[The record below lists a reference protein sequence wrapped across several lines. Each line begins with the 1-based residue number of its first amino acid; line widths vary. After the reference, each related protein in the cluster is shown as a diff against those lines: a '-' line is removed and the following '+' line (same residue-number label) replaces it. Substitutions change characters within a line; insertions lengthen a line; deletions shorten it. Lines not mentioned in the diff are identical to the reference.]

1 MGRSGGLKKIAQSSR
16 RMEAEVKA
24 GLDQMTAWL
33 LAVALS
39 SALFGAGYG
48 VTRLVGRGEDHDDDH
63 GQSHGD
69 GHGDAHATGH
79 GDSHGSGD
87 SHAPSDHND
96 HEKTSKHTV
105 DQHSDSHGAS
115 SRGGHGD
122 GHDQNPTNDHGSNEH
137 EKGSHAVDS
146 HSKDSHSKDSH
157 SKDSHSKDSH
167 SKDSHSKDSHS
178 GHDGASDRSSPLK
191 QKNTLP
197 NEDSAKGVKWGY
209 TGSEAPAYWA
219 DLSPGYSLCRTGR
232 QQSPIDID
240 ETGANPKLLP
250 IRFLYREGLLV
261 LENSG
266 LAVEGRPAPGSYVE
280 VDGERYDLRLV
291 RFHTPS
297 EHKVA
302 GAPYDMEMQLLHSSA
317 DGERLH
323 ISVFFEEGGTH
334 KLLDKLWAHLPEE
347 VGRAGASVAFNLE
360 TLLPSRRVYFHYRGS
375 LTTPPCTEGVK
386 WFVLSQSVD
395 ASSKQIDQLS
405 SRVLRNIRPIQ
416 GLNGRKVVRSAR

>member
-1 MGRSGGLKKIAQSSR
+1 
-16 RMEAEVKA
+16 VKA

-39 SALFGAGYG
+39 GALFGAGYG
-48 VTRLVGRGEDHDDDH
+48 VTRLAGRGEDQGDDL
-63 GQSHGD
+63 GQSHVNG
-69 GHGDAHATGH
+69 HATGH
-79 GDSHGSGD
+79 DDAHGSADGHSPSGHGD
-87 SHAPSDHND
+87 REDA
-96 HEKTSKHTV
+96 SKHA
-105 DQHSDSHGAS
+105 DDHDGKSHGAS
-115 SRGGHGD
+115 SQGGHGNGQEANQD
-122 GHDQNPTNDHGSNEH
+122 SSHGSDDH
-137 EKGSHAVDS
+137 DKASHAGDS

-178 GHDGASDRSSPLK
+178 GHDGASHQSSPANK
-191 QKNTLP
+191 HNTSP
-197 NEDSAKGVKWGY
+197 NEDSGKGVKWGY
-209 TGSEAPAYWA
+209 TGAEAPAYWA
-219 DLSPGYSLCRTGR
+219 DLSPAYSVCRSGR

-250 IRFLYREGLLV
+250 IRFLYQEGLLA

-266 LAVEGRPAPGSYVE
+266 LAVDGLPAPGSYVE
-280 VDGERYDLRLV
+280 VDGERYDLRRI

-323 ISVFFEEGGTH
+323 ISVFFEEGALH
-334 KLLDKLWAHLPEE
+334 KSLDKLWAHLPED
-347 VGRAGASVAFNLE
+347 VGRAGDSIALNFE
-360 TLLPSRRVYFHYRGS
+360 TLLPSRRVYFHYQGS
-375 LTTPPCTEGVK
+375 LTTPPCTEGIK

-405 SRVLRNIRPIQ
+405 NLVLRNSRPIQ
-416 GLNGRKVVRSAR
+416 PLNGRKVVRSSR

>member
-1 MGRSGGLKKIAQSSR
+1 M
-16 RMEAEVKA
+16 KA

-48 VTRLVGRGEDHDDDH
+48 VTRLVGRGEGHGDDH
-63 GQSHGD
+63 EQSHGD
-69 GHGDAHATGH
+69 GHGDGHASGH
-79 GDSHGSGD
+79 GDSHGSGN
-87 SHAPSDHND
+87 SHAPSDHAD
-96 HEKTSKHTV
+96 HEKTSKHSA
-105 DQHSDSHGAS
+105 DDHGDGHGAS
-115 SRGGHGD
+115 SQGGHGD
-122 GHDQNPTNDHGSNEH
+122 GHEQTPSNSHGSDEH
-137 EKGSHAVDS
+137 DKGSHATDS

-157 SKDSHSKDSH
+157 SKDSHSKDN
-167 SKDSHSKDSHS
+167 HS
-178 GHDGASDRSSPLK
+178 GHDGASHHGSPAK
-191 QKNTLP
+191 QKNTQP
-197 NEDSAKGVKWGY
+197 NEDSTKSVKWGY
-209 TGSEAPAYWA
+209 TGAEAPAYWA
-219 DLSPGYSLCRTGR
+219 DLSPAYSLCRSGR

-250 IRFLYREGLLV
+250 IRFLYQEGSLA

-266 LAVEGRPAPGSYVE
+266 LAVEGVPAKGSYVE
-280 VDGERYDLRLV
+280 VDGERYDLRNV

-317 DGERLH
+317 DGARLH
-323 ISVFFEEGGTH
+323 ISVFFEEGATH
-334 KLLDKLWAHLPEE
+334 KSLDKLWAHLPEE
-347 VGRAGASVAFNLE
+347 VGRAGDSVAFNLE

-386 WFVLSQSVD
+386 WFVLSQAVD

-416 GLNGRKVVRSAR
+416 RLNGRKVVRSSR